1 VHSPSGDGCARPEP
15 YRNLNGGPAGR
26 NEKSCPTAALCL
38 VYIQQ
43 EFKCMPPR
51 IKRSESIRKIRP
63 GGGKSHKGWTA
74 DVPDKKIIRSGGKRG
89 FFLKRSRLH
98 KSGLIMYLKLN
109 WRTET
114 MKQFFST
121 KICFELGQI

>member
-51 IKRSESIRKIRP
+51 IKRSESIRKIQP
-63 GGGKSHKGWTA
+63 GGGKSQRV
-74 DVPDKKIIRSGGKRG
+74 DGGCAGQKNYPVRREKD
-89 FFLKRSRLH
+89 FFETVTITQKWR
-98 KSGLIMYLKLN
+98 LIMYLKLN

-114 MKQFFST
+114 MKHFFQQKFVLS
-121 KICFELGQI
+121 